1 MITLTI
7 TPFLHCF
14 TAARLLLLQT
24 KLQSWPLCVQASSTH
39 PETRAH
45 YWTAPVIGEQCK
57 HTLSHFLRLNSQ
69 FLPTPVSRTSK
80 WSGRA
85 CKKRLKLPFG
95 SNAAKPEYTGFF
107 KWEGLTQSSWL
118 GS

>member
-7 TPFLHCF
+7 TPLLHCF

-39 PETRAH
+39 PETHAH
-45 YWTAPVIGEQCK
+45 YWTAPVIGEQCR
-57 HTLSHFLRLNSQ
+57 HALSHCLRRNSQ
-69 FLPTPVSRTSK
+69 FLPAPVSRTSK
-80 WSGRA
+80 WAGRA
-85 CKKRLKLPFG
+85 VKKRRNVPFG
-95 SNAAKPEYTGFF
+95 INSAKPWYTGFF
-107 KWEGLTQSSWL
+107 NLEGFTQSVL